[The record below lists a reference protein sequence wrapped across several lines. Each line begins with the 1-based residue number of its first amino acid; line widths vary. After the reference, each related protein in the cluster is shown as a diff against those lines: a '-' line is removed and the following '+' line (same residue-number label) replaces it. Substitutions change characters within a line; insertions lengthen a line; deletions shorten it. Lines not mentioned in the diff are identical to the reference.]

1 MTTHPRPHHR
11 TTIRAG
17 LWAGLPLC
25 VALGLSTSPLATAA
39 FAAPPGTPAKTEAAQ
54 ASQTPDG
61 ADTFHDAAALLPKDS
76 VTHHNGTFGGQKMTY
91 TATAGTLTLRDD
103 AGKPTARMF
112 YTAYTR
118 DGADPAHR
126 PVVYFFNGGPGAA
139 TAYLH
144 LGAAGPVMLDFPTG
158 NPADGANAQ
167 IKPNPESWL
176 GAADLVFL
184 DAPGTGWSVP
194 TDPKQADKQFYGVRQ
209 DAKTFAKAIQLWA
222 STNKR
227 LTSPRYLAGESY
239 GGLRAIEV
247 ASALAEDQNFL
258 LNGLVMIS
266 PALDM
271 TLLDTENDIVAE
283 AFVLPSLEAANLAL
297 QHKLTPEN
305 LSQHLDKAYQ
315 YAVGPYLSTLAGTPP
330 TGDAADDFYEA
341 VATHTGIE
349 QDIIAKQR
357 GMPRPEAHDIRS
369 RDGRLYSLYDATLS
383 IADPFPEGVDN
394 AQSPEPTLDGFG
406 HAYGAAFEQY
416 AATELRYQT
425 ELSYNLLNYAIS
437 QAWDYRDANAPIVRP
452 IPTLRRLL
460 AINPTLRVFIANGAY
475 DLVCP
480 YASSRWVAEHIPVG
494 HGRIGLHVYP
504 GGHMLYTRP
513 DSRAALARDVRTF
526 LAP

>member
-1 MTTHPRPHHR
+1 MITRPAPYHS
-11 TTIRAG
+11 TSVRAG
-17 LWAGLPLC
+17 LWPGLPLC
-25 VALGLSTSPLATAA
+25 LALCLSATSALAVTAP
-39 FAAPPGTPAKTEAAQ
+39 APPRTEAGQPA
-54 ASQTPDG
+54 QTPD
-61 ADTFHDAAALLPKDS
+61 ATDTFHDAAAMLPKDS

-118 DGADPAHR
+118 DGADPARR
-126 PVVYFFNGGPGAA
+126 PVVYFFNGGPGAG

-144 LGAAGPVMLDFPTG
+144 LGAAGPVTLDFPTG

-167 IKPNPESWL
+167 IRPNPESWL
-176 GAADLVFL
+176 SAADLVFL

-194 TDPKQADKQFYGVRQ
+194 TDPKQADKQFYGVKQ
-209 DAKTFAKAIQLWA
+209 DAKAFAKAIQLWA
-222 STNKR
+222 NANKR
-227 LTSPRYLAGESY
+227 LMSPRYLAGESY

-247 ASALAEDQNFL
+247 ANALAEDQHIL
-258 LNGLVMIS
+258 LNGMIMIS

-271 TLLDTENDIVAE
+271 TLLDTENNILAE

-305 LSQHLDKAYQ
+305 TAQHLDTAYR
-315 YAVGPYLSTLAGTPP
+315 YATGPYLSTLAGTPP
-330 TGDAADDFYEA
+330 AGDDAEDFYEA
-341 VATHTGIE
+341 VANHTGIE
-349 QDIIAKQR
+349 QDIITKQR

-394 AQSPEPTLDGFG
+394 GESPDPMLDGFG
-406 HAYGAAFEQY
+406 HAYGSAFEQY
-416 AATELRYQT
+416 ATTELRYRT
-425 ELSYNLLNYAIS
+425 DLSYNLLNDAIS
-437 QAWDYRDANAPIVRP
+437 QTWDYRDANTPIVRP

-460 AINPTLRVFIANGAY
+460 ALNPTLRVFIANGAY

-494 HGRIGLHVYP
+494 RSRIGLHVYP
-504 GGHMLYTRP
+504 GGHMLYTRT
-513 DSRAALARDVRTF
+513 DSLAALARDVRTF

>member
-1 MTTHPRPHHR
+1 MITPTAPHHR
-11 TTIRAG
+11 TSARVG
-17 LWAGLPLC
+17 LWPGLPLC
-25 VALGLSTSPLATAA
+25 LALCLSTSAL
-39 FAAPPGTPAKTEAAQ
+39 AAPAPAPTKAETTPQAQQPSSEAE
-54 ASQTPDG
+54 
-61 ADTFHDAAALLPKDS
+61 TFHDAAALLPKDS
-76 VTHHNGTFGGQKMTY
+76 VTHHSGTFGGQKMTY

-126 PVVYFFNGGPGAA
+126 PVVYFFNGGPGAG

-176 GAADLVFL
+176 AAADLVFL

-194 TDPKQADKQFYGVRQ
+194 VDPKQADKQFYGVRQ

-222 STNKR
+222 NANKR
-227 LTSPRYLAGESY
+227 MISPRYLAGESY

-247 ASALAEDQNFL
+247 ASALAEDQHIL
-258 LNGLVMIS
+258 LNGIVMIS

-271 TLLDTENDIVAE
+271 TLLDTENDILAD

-297 QHKLTPEN
+297 QHKLTPETMT
-305 LSQHLDKAYQ
+305 QHLDKAYQ

-330 TGDAADDFYEA
+330 TGEAADDFYEA
-341 VATHTGIE
+341 VASHTGIE

-357 GMPRPEAHDIRS
+357 GIPRPEAHDIRS
-369 RDGRLYSLYDATLS
+369 RDGHLYSLYDATLS
-383 IADPFPEGVDN
+383 IADPFSEGVDN
-394 AQSPEPTLDGFG
+394 AESPEPTLDGFG
-406 HAYGAAFEQY
+406 HAYGSAFEHY

-425 ELSYNLLNYAIS
+425 DLSYNLLNYAIS
-437 QAWDYRDANAPIVRP
+437 QAWDYRDTNAPLVRP

-460 AINPTLRVFIANGAY
+460 ALNPTLRVFIANGAY

-494 HGRIGLHVYP
+494 RNRIGLHVYP

-513 DSRAALARDVRTF
+513 DSRAALAHDVRTF
-526 LAP
+526 LTP